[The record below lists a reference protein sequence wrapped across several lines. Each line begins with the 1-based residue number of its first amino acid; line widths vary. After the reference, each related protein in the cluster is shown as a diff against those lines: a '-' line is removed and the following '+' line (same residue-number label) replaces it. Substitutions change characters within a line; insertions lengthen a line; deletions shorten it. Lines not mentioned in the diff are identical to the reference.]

1 MEEKQKNITYDSSF
15 FKKIKESKLSDIK
28 LLWIFILYNIVV
40 IILISIGFS
49 PFILYFFMVRIYLM
63 KVLVG

>member
-1 MEEKQKNITYDSSF
+1 MEEKQKNITYDNSF
-15 FKKIKESKLSDIK
+15 LKKIKESKLSDIK

-49 PFILYFFMVRIYLM
+49 PFILYFLMVRIYSM